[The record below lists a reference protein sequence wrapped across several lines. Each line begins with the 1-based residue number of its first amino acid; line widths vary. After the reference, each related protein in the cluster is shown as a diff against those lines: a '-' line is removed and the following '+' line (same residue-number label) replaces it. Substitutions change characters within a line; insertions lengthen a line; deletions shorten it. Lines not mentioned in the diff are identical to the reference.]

1 MQHYWGD
8 FNLITGLKRLLVR
21 GCVLLS
27 FLLSTASLAGTTLYH
42 IVSEQ
47 ELATLTK
54 DNVYTPLNFAK
65 EGYIHFSKLSLI
77 PYYANELYKGESAQK
92 LFLLKVTFSD
102 DDINLKWIG
111 DNPDYYIGLDLSMV
125 EQKTQFIKDQ
135 NNQWILPEQG
145 L

>member
-1 MQHYWGD
+1 
-8 FNLITGLKRLLVR
+8 LIISLKRLLVG

-27 FLLSTASLAGTTLYH
+27 FLLSAASLAGTTLYH

-77 PYYANELYKGESAQK
+77 PYYANELYKGESVIT

-125 EQKTQFIKDQ
+125 EQKTQFIKDK